1 MTDGPTPDGHQNEFG
16 LQAEVP
22 YEQQDGSAPGW
33 TPGGGVGGY
42 ANGRA
47 YRGRTRVRAKVPGEI
62 RGKRDKDGED
72 DVQDEDEDK
81 DDDGDDI
88 TNKKGKGSK
97 KDDKDHDDDK
107 GGGKKKSRW
116 PIILLVVVVILAII
130 GGVIY
135 WFLTKNEQSTDDAY
149 TEGNAISIVPK
160 VSGYVVERR
169 VRDNSFIKA
178 GERMVLIDQRDYL
191 AAREQSHAQVEV
203 AQAQLENSQVQ
214 LDLARVTFPARL
226 AQAEAQRKQAEAQQ
240 QKADADLRRQRSVD
254 PRATT
259 RQDIDAAVANARV
272 AGATTGQQTANVETN
287 RPVPLNIKASEAQVK
302 QSQASLAQAKAQLE
316 QAELNLSYTEVR
328 APQDGL
334 ITRRNVDVGTYAQ
347 AGQQLFYLVNPLTWV
362 TANFKETELTRMR
375 VGQRVDITVDAY
387 PDLKIRGHVD
397 SIQQGSGA
405 RFTTFP
411 TENATGNYV
420 KIVRRVPVKIVID
433 SGIDQSKG
441 LPLGLSVEPTVHL
454 K

>member
-1 MTDGPTPDGHQNEFG
+1 MTDGRTPDGHQNEFG
-16 LQAEVP
+16 LRAEVP

-33 TPGGGVGGY
+33 TSGGGVGGY
-42 ANGRA
+42 ANGGA
-47 YRGRTRVRAKVPGEI
+47 YCDRTRVRAKVPGDI
-62 RGKRDKDGED
+62 RSKRDKDGKD
-72 DVQDEDEDK
+72 DGQDEDADK
-81 DDDGDDI
+81 DDYGDD
-88 TNKKGKGSK
+88 NKQNKDKGSK
-97 KDDKDHDDDK
+97 KYDKNDDNKN
-107 GGGKKKSRW
+107 GGKKKSRW
-116 PIILLVVVVILAII
+116 PIILLIVVVTLAII

-135 WFLTKNEQSTDDAY
+135 WFLTKDQQSTDDAY

-178 GERMVLIDQRDYL
+178 GELMVLIDQRDYL
-191 AAREQSHAQVEV
+191 AAREQSQAQVEV
-203 AQAQLENSQVQ
+203 AQAQLENAQVQ

-302 QSQASLAQAKAQLE
+302 QSQASLAQAKAQLG

-387 PDLKIRGHVD
+387 PDLKIRGYVD
-397 SIQQGSGA
+397 SFQQGSGA